1 MDKTDTFVG
10 VLIGIVMVLIG
21 IVIAAIGIGL
31 TISRQTDRR
40 AIELNYAGYNVK
52 TGDFEW
58 YNKDVKYLITGE
70 KDK

>member
-1 MDKTDTFVG
+1 MKKVTIMEKFIVG
-10 VLIGIVMVLIG
+10 LLIGIIAGMVLIALAIRG
-21 IVIAAIGIGL
+21 I
-31 TISRQTDRR
+31 TNQR

-58 YNKDVKYLITGE
+58 YNKDAKYLVTGE

>member
-1 MDKTDTFVG
+1 MEKFIVG
-10 VLIGIVMVLIG
+10 LLIGIIAGMVLIASAIRG
-21 IVIAAIGIGL
+21 I
-31 TISRQTDRR
+31 TNQR

-58 YNKDVKYLITGE
+58 YNKDAKYLVTGE

>member
-1 MDKTDTFVG
+1 MDKVDAFFVG
-10 VLIGIVMVLIG
+10 MMTGLVVSI
-21 IVIAAIGIGL
+21 IGIGL
-31 TISRQTDRR
+31 LLSHGFNQR

-58 YNKDVKYLITGE
+58 YNKDAKYLVIGE

>member
-1 MDKTDTFVG
+1 MEKFIVG
-10 VLIGIVMVLIG
+10 LLIGIIAGMVLIASASRG
-21 IVIAAIGIGL
+21 I
-31 TISRQTDRR
+31 TNQR

-58 YNKDVKYLITGE
+58 YNKDAKYLITGE

>member
-1 MDKTDTFVG
+1 MEKFIVG
-10 VLIGIVMVLIG
+10 LLIGIIAGMVLIALAIRG
-21 IVIAAIGIGL
+21 I
-31 TISRQTDRR
+31 TNQR

-58 YNKDVKYLITGE
+58 YNKDVKYLVTGE